1 MTRWGP
7 RWAEDEFERTMARRL
22 EEQERARTG
31 SDRRKPA
38 LGTQLAARHSVVL
51 RAILRALVLHP
62 KVAWAVQ
69 MNAGAFK
76 VDDDRYVKCGFKGM
90 SDITGQLVD
99 GRRLEVEVKTPN
111 DDLTAEQERFL
122 QVVRANN
129 GVGFMARSVDDIV
142 RHLGDFKR

>member
-111 DDLTAEQERFL
+111 L